1 MAISDITIEIAALGY
16 ASLAMTTTRNEIRIM
31 TTQETIELFD
41 KYVIANYG
49 RLPRV
54 IVKGEGCY
62 LYDADGNKILDM
74 FPGWAVSAIGHCHPK
89 VVEALRRQA
98 GELLH
103 IDNTFYSEPQ
113 GKLAQLLSERAFGG
127 KCFFCNSGAEANEAA
142 LKLARLHTSPEKYK
156 FITAEGSF
164 HGRTFATVTATAQPK
179 YHEGFLPLLPGF
191 VYVPFNDI
199 AALESAFNDEVAAVM
214 VEPIQ
219 GEGGINV
226 ATAEYLQTI
235 RRLCDEKGAV
245 MILDEVQTGL
255 GRTGKWFGYQHFD
268 IEPDIITMAKAL
280 GGGVAIGAMMARD
293 EIASSLVP
301 GKHASTFGGNAL
313 ACAAGVAVIEA
324 IEEENLLQNAA
335 ELGQYIQDKLEQLQQ
350 KHSIIDSVRGI
361 GLMIGVQLTSQGKDI
376 VDKCLDNGVRINCT
390 SNTVLRFMPP
400 MIATKSQI
408 DQAIEILDTVL
419 TE

>member
-1 MAISDITIEIAALGY
+1 
-16 ASLAMTTTRNEIRIM
+16 M
-31 TTQETIELFD
+31 TTQETIDLFD

-62 LYDADGNKILDM
+62 LYDADGNRILDM
-74 FPGWAVSAIGHCHPK
+74 FPGWAVSGLGHCHPK
-89 VVEALRRQA
+89 VVEALRKQA

-113 GKLAQLLSERAFGG
+113 GVLAKLLSERAFGG

-142 LKLARLHTSPEKYK
+142 LKLARLHTAQEKYK

-191 VYVPFNDI
+191 VYVPFNDV
-199 AALESAFNDEVAAVM
+199 AALEAAFSDEVAAVM

-226 ATAEYLQTI
+226 ASSEYLQAI

-245 MILDEVQTGL
+245 MILDEVQTGI
-255 GRTGKWFGYQHFD
+255 GRTGKWFGYQHSD
-268 IEPDIITMAKAL
+268 VEPDIITMAKAL
-280 GGGVAIGAMMARD
+280 GGGVAIGAMMARE
-293 EIASSLVP
+293 EIAASLVP
-301 GKHASTFGGNAL
+301 GKHASTFGGNCL

-324 IEEENLLQNAA
+324 IEEDKLLDNAA
-335 ELGQYIQDKLEQLQQ
+335 RIGAYTMTKLEQLKQ
-350 KHSIIDSVRGI
+350 KHAVIDSLRGI
-361 GLMIGVQLTSQGKDI
+361 GLMIGVQLTSPGSAI
-376 VDKCLDNGVRINCT
+376 VDQCLEKGLRINCT
-390 SNTVLRFMPP
+390 NTTVLRLMPA
-400 MIATKSQI
+400 MIATESQI
-408 DQAIEILDTVL
+408 DEAIDILDSVL
-419 TE
+419 SESK

>member
-1 MAISDITIEIAALGY
+1 
-16 ASLAMTTTRNEIRIM
+16 M
-31 TTQETIELFD
+31 TTQETIELFN

-54 IVKGEGCY
+54 ITKGEGCY

-74 FPGWAVSAIGHCHPK
+74 FPGWAVSGLGHCHPK
-89 VVEALRRQA
+89 VVEALRKQA

-113 GKLAQLLSERAFGG
+113 GILAKLLSERAFGG

-142 LKLARLHTSPEKYK
+142 LKLARLHTAQEKYK

-191 VYVPFNDI
+191 IYVPFNDV
-199 AALESAFNDEVAAVM
+199 AALESAFSDEVAAVM

-226 ATAEYLQTI
+226 ATPEYLQAI
-235 RRLCDEKGAV
+235 RRLCDENGAV
-245 MILDEVQTGL
+245 MILDEVQTGI

-268 IEPDIITMAKAL
+268 VEPDIITMAKAL
-280 GGGVAIGAMMARD
+280 GGGVAIGAMMARE
-293 EIASSLVP
+293 EIAASLVP
-301 GKHASTFGGNAL
+301 GKHASTFGGNCL
-313 ACAAGVAVIEA
+313 ACSAGIAVIEA
-324 IEEENLLQNAA
+324 IEEDNLLQNAVEMGRYA
-335 ELGQYIQDKLEQLQQ
+335 KEKLEQLKQ
-350 KHSIIDSVRGI
+350 KHFIIDSVRGI
-361 GLMIGVQLTSQGKDI
+361 GLMIGVQLTSPGNEI
-376 VDKCLDNGVRINCT
+376 VDKCLDKGLRINCT
-390 SNTVLRFMPP
+390 SSTVLRFMPA
-400 MIATKSQI
+400 MIATKDQI
-408 DQAIEILDTVL
+408 DQAIEILDSVL
-419 TE
+419 SDSA

>member
-1 MAISDITIEIAALGY
+1 
-16 ASLAMTTTRNEIRIM
+16 M

-62 LYDADGNKILDM
+62 MYDVDGNKILDM
-74 FPGWAVSAIGHCHPK
+74 FPGWAVSAIGHCHPR
-89 VVEALRRQA
+89 VVDALRKQA

-103 IDNTFYSEPQ
+103 IDNTFYSEQQ
-113 GKLAQLLSERAFGG
+113 GELAKLLSKRAFGG

-142 LKLARLHTSPEKYK
+142 LKLARLHTSQEKYK

-199 AALESAFNDEVAAVM
+199 SALESAFSDEVAAVL

-226 ATAEYLQTI
+226 ATAEYLQAI

-245 MILDEVQTGL
+245 MILDEVQTGM

-268 IEPDIITMAKAL
+268 VEPDIITMAKAL
-280 GGGVAIGAMMARD
+280 GGGVAIGAMMARE
-293 EIASSLVP
+293 EIAASLVP
-301 GKHASTFGGNAL
+301 GKHASTFGGNCL
-313 ACAAGVAVIEA
+313 ACAAGVSVIKA
-324 IEEENLLQNAA
+324 IEEDNLLENAV
-335 ELGQYIQDKLEQLQQ
+335 ELGQYVKDKLEQLKQ

-361 GLMIGVQLTSQGKDI
+361 GLMIGVQLNGPGKDI
-376 VDKCLDNGVRINCT
+376 VDKCLEMGVRINCT
-390 SNTVLRFMPP
+390 NNTVLRLMPP
-400 MIATKSQI
+400 MIATKDQI
-408 DQAIEILDTVL
+408 DQAIDILDTVL
-419 TE
+419 KEGE

>member
-1 MAISDITIEIAALGY
+1 
-16 ASLAMTTTRNEIRIM
+16 M
-31 TTQETIELFD
+31 TTQETINIFS

-54 IVKGEGCY
+54 MVKGEGCW
-62 LYDADGNKILDM
+62 LWDADGNQILDM
-74 FPGWAVSAIGHCHPK
+74 FPGWAVSGIGHCHPK
-89 VVEALRRQA
+89 VVEAVREQVGKLI
-98 GELLH
+98 H

-113 GKLAQLLSERAFGG
+113 GRLAQLLSERAFGG
-127 KCFFCNSGAEANEAA
+127 KCFFCNSGAEANEGA
-142 LKLARLHTSPEKYK
+142 LKLARLHTAPEKYK

-199 AALESAFNDEVAAVM
+199 AALEAAFTDEVAAVM

-245 MILDEVQTGL
+245 MILDEVQTGV

-268 IEPDIITMAKAL
+268 VEPDIITMAKAL
-280 GGGVAIGAMMARD
+280 GGGVAIGAMMATD
-293 EIASSLVP
+293 EVAASLVP
-301 GKHASTFGGNAL
+301 GKHASTFGGNCL
-313 ACAAGVAVIEA
+313 ACAAGVATIEA
-324 IEEENLLQNAA
+324 IEEGNLLQQAA
-335 ELGQYIQDKLEQLQQ
+335 EIGQYAQDKLRALKD
-350 KHSIIDSVRGI
+350 KHPVIDHVRGI
-361 GLMIGVQLTSQGKDI
+361 GLMIGIQLTRPGAEIVSQ
-376 VDKCLDNGVRINCT
+376 CLERGLRINCT
-390 SNTVLRFMPP
+390 HDTVIRFMPP
-400 MIATKSQI
+400 MIATREQI
-408 DQAIEILDTVL
+408 DQAVEIFDGVL
-419 TE
+419 SES